1 MSYLV
6 FARKYRPQTFLE
18 VTGQEHI
25 TRSLINA
32 IKRDKIAHAFLFSG
46 PRGVGKTS
54 IARILAKSLNCVHGP
69 TATPC
74 LECVNCKEIAQ
85 GNSLSVIEMDGASNN
100 SVDDV
105 RALIDSFKL
114 PPPPNSKYK
123 VYIIDEVHMLSISA
137 FNALLKSLEEPPS
150 NTVFILATTEIQKI
164 PETVVSRCQRHDF
177 RALSFDEIR
186 ARLKEILDNEKV
198 KIEAEAL
205 RIIAKLSG
213 GSMRDAQSILDRVA
227 SFCEGNT
234 ITSKECSDILGV
246 AEREVISNLSL
257 AILKRDSLG
266 AVELLQKVFN
276 QGVNISIFAE
286 EFLSYFRELTLAK
299 LGGFKLLDSYGL
311 DKEEIQNLK
320 NQTNDVS
327 LQDIQDLFSLLRDG
341 ADKVIKSAYPKYSL
355 EALIVRMATREP
367 VKDIA
372 YIVAAL
378 RNKIQ
383 SISGNSQALTQKK
396 TLNNINESINSGVSA
411 QKSLTQSFK
420 QLVDAKKKYKEE
432 NVNTS
437 SDNENENANNNVVVR
452 PFDATKFIKYVE
464 KEGTKILES
473 YVKRVSISVHEKN
486 IKIVGSNFDIKYFK
500 NKENKDLL
508 FSRIQ
513 SYTGSNDWYLQL
525 EENNGKSEA
534 SNDSFLAK
542 QAKEAEALVN
552 EKKEKVYN
560 DSLFQE
566 IKKVFPGTE
575 IERFIKK

>member
-164 PETVVSRCQRHDF
+164 PETVISRCQRHDF

-286 EFLSYFRELTLAK
+286 EEK
-299 LGGFKLLDSYGL
+299 
-311 DKEEIQNLK
+311 DK
-320 NQTNDVS
+320 
-327 LQDIQDLFSLLRDG
+327 
-341 ADKVIKSAYPKYSL
+341 
-355 EALIVRMATREP
+355 
-367 VKDIA
+367 
-372 YIVAAL
+372 
-378 RNKIQ
+378 
-383 SISGNSQALTQKK
+383 
-396 TLNNINESINSGVSA
+396 
-411 QKSLTQSFK
+411 
-420 QLVDAKKKYKEE
+420 
-432 NVNTS
+432 
-437 SDNENENANNNVVVR
+437 
-452 PFDATKFIKYVE
+452 
-464 KEGTKILES
+464 
-473 YVKRVSISVHEKN
+473 
-486 IKIVGSNFDIKYFK
+486 
-500 NKENKDLL
+500 
-508 FSRIQ
+508 
-513 SYTGSNDWYLQL
+513 
-525 EENNGKSEA
+525 
-534 SNDSFLAK
+534 
-542 QAKEAEALVN
+542 
-552 EKKEKVYN
+552 
-560 DSLFQE
+560 
-566 IKKVFPGTE
+566 
-575 IERFIKK
+575 